1 MTDIIAHLNPHK
13 KKYLYHFSII
23 GVNLGLAA
31 IGKLYYF
38 INEHE
43 TLMEKISFINLD
55 FVHHLVIGIGRRLAM
70 DLCYLI
76 KLLSI

>member
-1 MTDIIAHLNPHK
+1 M
-13 KKYLYHFSII
+13 
-23 GVNLGLAA
+23 
-31 IGKLYYF
+31 GKPYYF

-43 TLMEKISFINLD
+43 TLMEKKIFIGALIYLSFINLD